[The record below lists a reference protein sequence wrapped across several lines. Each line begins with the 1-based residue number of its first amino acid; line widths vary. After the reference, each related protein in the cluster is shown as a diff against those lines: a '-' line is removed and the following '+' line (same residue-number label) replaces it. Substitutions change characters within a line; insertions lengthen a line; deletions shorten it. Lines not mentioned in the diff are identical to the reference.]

1 VCATAVN
8 NAIGHHVGAHI
19 NHLTS
24 LIQKKYSNAIPHA
37 KGMNRIAGREPK
49 HFILFQTRSYQE
61 TSGSAEPGTGFHNIH
76 DNAIS

>member
-1 VCATAVN
+1 VCSTAVN

-49 HFILFQTRSYQE
+49 HFILF
-61 TSGSAEPGTGFHNIH
+61 
-76 DNAIS
+76 